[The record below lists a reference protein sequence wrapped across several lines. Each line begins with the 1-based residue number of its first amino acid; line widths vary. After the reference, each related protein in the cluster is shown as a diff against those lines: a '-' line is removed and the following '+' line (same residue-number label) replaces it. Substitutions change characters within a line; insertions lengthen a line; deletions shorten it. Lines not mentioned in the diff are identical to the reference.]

1 MAEYLTIAQAAAYLG
16 VTVDTVRL
24 WERQGRIRAYRT
36 VGRHRRFLEQ
46 DVKKLGGPRQGSEPS
61 GGKGPAPPRA
71 QTTLP
76 STSRLSSGLRATYWQ
91 ERAQDARAR
100 LEAIR
105 AQEAARELL
114 QGREAEEA
122 RARAQAEA
130 TAREQ
135 EHQRRLDAL
144 KDYGHQLAHQAGLP
158 PEWRAKATADLET
171 YVSPTQFPHS
181 LPEDEAQAFVAARI
195 SEIAEEFR
203 AECARADQEE
213 RQRWERQRAHA
224 RVGQLVAYGMSRA
237 GLVTLLWDSD
247 EQERA
252 TRELG
257 RELRAQVRAD
267 WTESDV
273 RDLVDDFLEG
283 DDEEDEEDDEED
295 EEDDEDDWDD

>member
-1 MAEYLTIAQAAAYLG
+1 VAEYLTIAQAAAALG
-16 VTVDTVRL
+16 VTVDTLRL

-46 DVKKLGGPRQGSEPS
+46 DVKKLGAALRGPGPPCNPPRPTATGPRCPSPQGDW
-61 GGKGPAPPRA
+61 
-71 QTTLP
+71 LP
-76 STSRLSSGLRATYWQ
+76 NATAASYWQ
-91 ERAQDARAR
+91 GRAQDARAK
-100 LEAIR
+100 LEALR
-105 AQEAARELL
+105 AREVARGLI
-114 QGREAEEA
+114 QTREAEEA
-122 RARAQAEA
+122 RARAHAEA

-144 KDYGHQLAHQAGLP
+144 KEYGHQLAHQAGLP

-171 YVSPTQFPHS
+171 YVSPTQFPRS

-203 AECARADQEE
+203 AECAQAEQEE
-213 RQRWERQRAHA
+213 RQRWERQRAHT
-224 RVGQLVAYGMSRA
+224 RVEQLVAYGMSRA
-237 GLVTLLWDSD
+237 GVVTLLWDSD

-267 WTESDV
+267 WTESGV

-283 DDEEDEEDDEED
+283 DDEEDEEDDE
-295 EEDDEDDWDD
+295 DDWDD